1 MIGDSMELVKTNEL
15 RPADWSSTCYVVKPD
30 YKQLTKSI
38 KEYGMLSP
46 IIAQKD
52 GTIIDGYHRW
62 VIANENRIKK
72 VPVTFLDIDKIEAI
86 LLHIDINRYRGI
98 VISKFLSRL
107 IQRIISSGRYSD
119 ERLRER
125 MGMTWD
131 EFDVLN
137 EGSLVKMRKIKQH
150 TYSPAWV
157 PIESPT
163 GEDIHIERPTG
174 HKEQV

>member
-1 MIGDSMELVKTNEL
+1 MVRIDSL
-15 RPADWSSTCYVVKPD
+15 RPADWASTCYIVKPD
-30 YKQLTKSI
+30 FKQLTSSVKT
-38 KEYGMLSP
+38 YGMLSP

-62 VIANENRIKK
+62 VIANENRIKN
-72 VPVTFLDIDKIEAI
+72 VPVVYVDVDKIEAI
-86 LLHIDINRYRGI
+86 LLHIDLNRYRGV

-107 IQRIISSGRYSD
+107 IQRISASGRYSD
-119 ERLRER
+119 EKLCTR

-131 EFDVLN
+131 EFDVLKD
-137 EGSLVKMRKIKQH
+137 GSLVKMRKIKQH

>member
-1 MIGDSMELVKTNEL
+1 MEIVKRDSL
-15 RPADWSSTCYVVKPD
+15 RPADWTSTCYVVKPD
-30 YKQLTKSI
+30 FKQLTSSI
-38 KEYGMLSP
+38 KSFGILSP

-62 VIANENRIKK
+62 IIANENRIKN
-72 VPVTFLDIDKIEAI
+72 VPVVYVDVDKIEAI
-86 LLHIDINRYRGI
+86 LLHIDLNRYRGV

-107 IQRIISSGRYSD
+107 IQRICASGRYSD
-119 ERLRER
+119 EKLRTR

-131 EFDVLN
+131 EFDVLKD
-137 EGSLVKMRKIKQH
+137 GSLVKMRKIKQH